1 MPDSSNS
8 HQSAVCSETMSNK
21 DSSGDSSKKS
31 ASVQIDL
38 GEITQHNIKVLKKVN
53 QVRKSKT
60 VKTVRRS
67 RQSYTI
73 KLGERISKRISIYLH
88 SMIR

>member
-8 HQSAVCSETMSNK
+8 HQTAVCSEIMSNNN
-21 DSSGDSSKKS
+21 SSGDSSKKS

-53 QVRKSKT
+53 QVRKRKWSLLSMT
-60 VKTVRRS
+60 
-67 RQSYTI
+67 QTI
-73 KLGERISKRISIYLH
+73 KEFGK
-88 SMIR
+88 

>member
-1 MPDSSNS
+1 MPDSSSS
-8 HQSAVCSETMSNK
+8 HQTAVCSEIMSNK

-53 QVRKSKT
+53 QVRE
-60 VKTVRRS
+60 
-67 RQSYTI
+67 I
-73 KLGERISKRISIYLH
+73 KI
-88 SMIR
+88 